1 MELDWHAE
9 SLRVSLFTRVAPTL
23 SDQDWKTLTGQEEAD
38 TRTQIPGG
46 RAFIG
51 SAFGGQLTLANP
63 GLRIDCMLSVLPS
76 EQPVGGTFNSVGP
89 WSNTSETFLE
99 ATVPWITALD
109 IEVTRVAFG
118 CVLLLK
124 SDSRDE
130 AYARLGD
137 LLSSVNVK
145 SEMRD
150 LIFRVNWVAKSKAV
164 PDLQINRITSW
175 AAVRISL
182 GTLIVAGAAPAQVQL
197 GPPADCVR
205 LEIDH
210 NTVQEW
216 GKPFDRE
223 QVVSIYKELVS
234 LADENAKKG
243 EVQ

>member
-1 MELDWHAE
+1 MELEWHAE
-9 SLRVSLFTRVAPTL
+9 SLRVSLFTRVAPKLT
-23 SDQDWKTLTGQEEAD
+23 DQDWKTLTGQEEAD

-63 GLRIDCMLSVLPS
+63 GLRIDCMLSAVPS
-76 EQPVGGTFNSVGP
+76 EQPIAGTFNSVGL
-89 WSNTSETFLE
+89 WSKISETFLE
-99 ATVPWITALD
+99 ATVPWISQLD

-124 SDSRDE
+124 TDSRDE
-130 AYARLGD
+130 AYARLND
-137 LLSSVNVK
+137 LIGSLTVK
-145 SEMRD
+145 PGMHD
-150 LIFRVNWVAKSKAV
+150 LIFRINWPAKSKVV

-182 GTLIVAGAAPAQVQL
+182 GTLLLTGAAPAQVQL
-197 GPPADCVR
+197 APPTDYVR

-223 QVVSIYKELVS
+223 QVASIYKELVS